1 MPRAYLIKIIS
12 FIDYIMENKLHW
24 EKIYQTK
31 KIDGIS
37 WYQETP
43 SGSVELIKKF
53 STTNSDII
61 IDIGCGKG
69 FLADN
74 LLKLNYKN
82 ITLVDISKNAVKEVK
97 ERVNNKSLN
106 FIETDVL
113 NLKSEQTFDIWHD
126 RAVFHFIT
134 EKEGIEK
141 YISLCNKY
149 ISKQG
154 KLIIGTFAEDGPLKC
169 SGLEIKRYSINNLK
183 ELFKENFE
191 FIEGFKKLH
200 STPFDTQQSFTFC
213 VFRKVTNR

>member
-1 MPRAYLIKIIS
+1 
-12 FIDYIMENKLHW
+12 MEKKKHW
-24 EKIYQTK
+24 ENIYQTK
-31 KIDGIS
+31 NIDGVS

-43 SGSVELIKKF
+43 YESIELIKKF
-53 STTNSDII
+53 STTDSDMI
-61 IDIGCGKG
+61 IDIGCGKS

-82 ITLVDISKNAVKEVK
+82 ITLVDISLNALKEVK
-97 ERVNNKSLN
+97 ERLNNKSLN

-113 NLKSEQTFDIWHD
+113 NLKLERTFDIWHD

-134 EKEGIEK
+134 NEKSIEK
-141 YISLCNKY
+141 YISLCNEY
-149 ISKQG
+149 IGEGG

-169 SGLEIKRYSINNLK
+169 SGLEIKRYSVENLK

-200 STPFDTQQSFTFC
+200 CTPFDTQQSFTFC
-213 VFRKVTNR
+213 VFRKISSR

>member
-1 MPRAYLIKIIS
+1 MSSKIKS
-12 FIDYIMENKLHW
+12 HW
-24 EKIYQTK
+24 EHIYKTK
-31 KIDGIS
+31 KIDGVS

-43 SGSVELIKKF
+43 SESIELIQKF
-53 STTNSDII
+53 STTNSDKI

-74 LLKLNYKN
+74 LLKLNYEN
-82 ITLVDISKNAVKEVK
+82 ITLVDISLNALNEVK
-97 ERVNNKSLN
+97 ERLNNESLS
-106 FIETDVL
+106 FIETNVL
-113 NLKSEQTFDIWHD
+113 NLKLEQTFDIWHD

-134 EKEGIEK
+134 EKEGVEK
-141 YISLCNKY
+141 YISICNRY
-149 ISKQG
+149 INKG
-154 KLIIGTFAEDGPLKC
+154 GILIIGTFAEDGPLKC

-213 VFRKVTNR
+213 VFKKFTNR

>member
-1 MPRAYLIKIIS
+1 MSSKVKS
-12 FIDYIMENKLHW
+12 HW
-24 EKIYQTK
+24 EHIYKTK
-31 KIDGIS
+31 KIDGVS

-43 SGSVELIKKF
+43 YESIELIKKI
-53 STTNSDII
+53 STTNSDTI

-74 LLKLNYKN
+74 LLKLNYEN
-82 ITLVDISKNAVKEVK
+82 ITLVDISLNALKEVK
-97 ERVNNKSLN
+97 ERLNNESLN
-106 FIETDVL
+106 FIESDVL
-113 NLKSEQTFDIWHD
+113 NLKLEQTFDIWHD

-134 EKEGIEK
+134 EKESVEK

-149 ISKQG
+149 IGKGG

-200 STPFDTQQSFTFC
+200 STPFDTEQSFTFC
-213 VFRKVTNR
+213 VFRKITNR

>member
-1 MPRAYLIKIIS
+1 
-12 FIDYIMENKLHW
+12 MEKKKHW
-24 EKIYQTK
+24 EYIYQTK
-31 KIDGIS
+31 KIDGVS
-37 WYQETP
+37 WYQEAP
-43 SGSVELIKKF
+43 NESIELIKKF
-53 STTNSDII
+53 STSNSDTI

-74 LLKLNYKN
+74 LLKLNYEN
-82 ITLVDISKNAVKEVK
+82 ITLVDISLNALKEVK
-97 ERVNNKSLN
+97 ERLNNESLN

-113 NLKSEQTFDIWHD
+113 NLKLEQAFDIWHD

-134 EKEGIEK
+134 EKESIEK

-149 ISKQG
+149 IGKGG

-169 SGLEIKRYSINNLK
+169 SGLEIKRYSIDNLK

-200 STPFDTQQSFTFC
+200 NTPFDTQQSFTFC
-213 VFRKVTNR
+213 VFKKLTNR

>member
-1 MPRAYLIKIIS
+1 
-12 FIDYIMENKLHW
+12 MEKKKHW
-24 EKIYQTK
+24 ENIYQTK
-31 KIDGIS
+31 NIDGVS

-43 SGSVELIKKF
+43 YESIELIKKF
-53 STTNSDII
+53 STTDSDLI
-61 IDIGCGKG
+61 IDIGCGKS

-82 ITLVDISKNAVKEVK
+82 ITLVDISLNALKEVK
-97 ERVNNKSLN
+97 ERLNNKSLN

-113 NLKSEQTFDIWHD
+113 NLKLERTFDIWHD

-134 EKEGIEK
+134 NKKSIEK
-141 YISLCNKY
+141 YISLCNEY
-149 ISKQG
+149 IGEGG

-169 SGLEIKRYSINNLK
+169 SGLEIKRYSVENLK

-200 STPFDTQQSFTFC
+200 STPFGTRQSFTFC
-213 VFRKVTNR
+213 VFRKITNR

>member
-1 MPRAYLIKIIS
+1 
-12 FIDYIMENKLHW
+12 MEKKKHW
-24 EKIYQTK
+24 ENIYQTK
-31 KIDGIS
+31 NIDGVS

-43 SGSVELIKKF
+43 YESIELIKKF
-53 STTNSDII
+53 STTDSDMI
-61 IDIGCGKG
+61 IDIGCGKS

-82 ITLVDISKNAVKEVK
+82 ITLVDISLNALKEVK
-97 ERVNNKSLN
+97 DRLNNKSLN

-113 NLKSEQTFDIWHD
+113 NLKLEQTFDIWHD

-134 EKEGIEK
+134 NKKSVEK
-141 YISLCNKY
+141 YISLCNEY
-149 ISKQG
+149 IGEGG

-169 SGLEIKRYSINNLK
+169 TGLEIKSYSVESLK

-200 STPFDTQQSFTFC
+200 CTPFDTQQSFTFC
-213 VFRKVTNR
+213 VFRKISSR

>member
-1 MPRAYLIKIIS
+1 
-12 FIDYIMENKLHW
+12 MEKKKHW
-24 EKIYQTK
+24 ENIYQTK
-31 KIDGIS
+31 NIDGVS

-43 SGSVELIKKF
+43 YESIELIKKF
-53 STTNSDII
+53 STTDSDMI
-61 IDIGCGKG
+61 IDIGCGKS

-82 ITLVDISKNAVKEVK
+82 ITLVDISLNALNEVK
-97 ERVNNKSLN
+97 ERLNNKSLN

-113 NLKSEQTFDIWHD
+113 NLKLERTFDIWHD

-134 EKEGIEK
+134 NKKSVEK
-141 YISLCNKY
+141 YISLCNEY
-149 ISKQG
+149 IGEGG

-169 SGLEIKRYSINNLK
+169 SGLEIKRYSVENLK

-200 STPFDTQQSFTFC
+200 CTPFDTQQSFTFC
-213 VFRKVTNR
+213 VFRKISSR

>member
-1 MPRAYLIKIIS
+1 
-12 FIDYIMENKLHW
+12 MEKKKHW
-24 EKIYQTK
+24 ENIYQTK
-31 KIDGIS
+31 NIDGVS

-43 SGSVELIKKF
+43 YESIELIKKF
-53 STTNSDII
+53 STTDSDMI
-61 IDIGCGKG
+61 IDIGCGKS

-82 ITLVDISKNAVKEVK
+82 ITLVDISLNALKEVK
-97 ERVNNKSLN
+97 ERLNNKSLN

-113 NLKSEQTFDIWHD
+113 NLKLERTFDIWHD

-134 EKEGIEK
+134 NKKSVEK
-141 YISLCNKY
+141 YISLCNEY
-149 ISKQG
+149 IGEGG

-169 SGLEIKRYSINNLK
+169 SGLEIKRYSVENLK

-200 STPFDTQQSFTFC
+200 CTPFETQQSFTFC
-213 VFRKVTNR
+213 VFRKISSR

>member
-1 MPRAYLIKIIS
+1 
-12 FIDYIMENKLHW
+12 MEKKKHW
-24 EKIYQTK
+24 ESIYQAK
-31 KIDGIS
+31 KIDGVS
-37 WYQETP
+37 WYQESPTE
-43 SGSVELIKKF
+43 SINLIQKF
-53 STTNSDII
+53 SKKNSDMI

-82 ITLVDISKNAVKEVK
+82 ITLVDISLNALKEVK
-97 ERVNNKSLN
+97 ERLNNESLS

-113 NLKSEQTFDIWHD
+113 NLKLEQTFDIWHD

-134 EKEGIEK
+134 EKEGVEK

-149 ISKQG
+149 IGKGG

-169 SGLEIKRYSINNLK
+169 SGLEIKRYSIESLIK
-183 ELFKENFE
+183 LFKENFE

-200 STPFDTQQSFTFC
+200 STPFNTQQSFTFC
-213 VFRKVTNR
+213 VFKKLTSR